1 MRTGRVLARRSERR
15 TIVPVGSEAIRHWP
29 FCSVSPTSTSTGRA
43 PASKTPSG
51 VQHPERGG
59 PDADARLAHGH
70 RAVDEHGV
78 DLVGD
83 DGRAGAVVPRPGRR
97 RGEERPARRGGAR
110 RSRRR
115 RAPSPGRSPAAR
127 RRAPGPGG
135 AVGSAA
141 SPTCRSTVTS
151 DEPGTD
157 AQPAASSSREEE
169 QHHPAHPRHRI
180 TEDVPGPEGGAGSGS
195 VGSGQ
200 GRLGQGRLGQGGSGC
215 RPRRSSRPASPAS
228 ASGGGSAVP
237 AVAAASW
244 MPGSAAAGAAA
255 TGSRGSGLVRRR
267 SPWRSGSVRRKTA
280 PLVDLAP
287 RLQPAAVQAG
297 VLQADRQPEPGAAAA
312 PLAGRVGAP
321 EPVEHEPGLARLAA
335 RRRGRAPRPRTRPRR
350 RPGAPRW
357 AGPRRGRW
365 RWRAGC
371 AGCARR
377 GAGRSRR
384 GPGRPRS
391 SSSGVPVASTRCRT
405 VSADA
410 PHDRADVDLL
420 EAQLGHAGVE
430 AADLQQVG
438 EQRLEAVELVD
449 QQLRRARRGHLGGV
463 DLGVQ
468 DLGGHAHR
476 GQRRAQLVADVGGE
490 PALQRPELLEL
501 ADLRLD
507 ARRHL
512 VVRLREPGHL
522 VVAVDRHAFVEVA
535 VGEPFGD
542 VGGLAHRA
550 HDLAGDH
557 RRDAREQHE
566 QDPGGERERA
576 LDQRERALL
585 GREREEQVELQV
597 RGPRCAPAGRRRASG
612 TGAAWPDEATVRYL
626 VARKPCSTG
635 ARSCGGMTSAGPAL
649 TSTVTPPGTV
659 GRAPGAAG
667 AHGVRAG
674 DEHGVERA
682 GVARRVAAPGQ
693 AVLVGTLAAGGQPV
707 EDVVEHGLGA
717 VAVGVDAREVALE
730 GLAGD
735 VRLDQGGLLLA
746 LHEPVGDLGLQHQ
759 AEHGHDDDGHRQR
772 RQHDAQLHRAPP
784 EHPDL
789 THPLGGEA
797 LETTTQAR
805 QHGVPRRPGLRA
817 ARPCTRRRA
826 PSARPRGAPGRSR
839 PWSAAAARGR

>member
-1 MRTGRVLARRSERR
+1 MDAGLGGGR
-15 TIVPVGSEAIRHWP
+15 
-29 FCSVSPTSTSTGRA
+29 C
-43 PASKTPSG
+43 
-51 VQHPERGG
+51 GG
-59 PDADARLAHGH
+59 
-70 RAVDEHGV
+70 
-78 DLVGD
+78 
-83 DGRAGAVVPRPGRR
+83 DGQQGQRAGAQ
-97 RGEERPARRGGAR
+97 A
-110 RSRRR
+110 
-115 RAPSPGRSPAAR
+115 
-127 RRAPGPGG
+127 
-135 AVGSAA
+135 
-141 SPTCRSTVTS
+141 
-151 DEPGTD
+151 
-157 AQPAASSSREEE
+157 
-169 QHHPAHPRHRI
+169 
-180 TEDVPGPEGGAGSGS
+180 
-195 VGSGQ
+195 
-200 GRLGQGRLGQGGSGC
+200 L
-215 RPRRSSRPASPAS
+215 
-228 ASGGGSAVP
+228 
-237 AVAAASW
+237 AVAQREREAED
-244 MPGSAAAGAAA
+244 GA
-255 TGSRGSGLVRRR
+255 
-267 SPWRSGSVRRKTA
+267 
-280 PLVDLAP
+280 LVDLAP
-287 RLQPAAVQAG
+287 GLQPAAVQAG
-297 VLQADRQPEPGAAAA
+297 VLQADRQPEAGAPAA

-321 EPVEHEPGLARLAA
+321 EPVEHEPGLARLEPDAVVAHHDRERALVGGQAHLDGPALAVVDGVGEQVAQDALDAA
-335 RRRGRAPRPRTRPRR
+335 RVDLGEDLVAEVEQQ
-350 RPGAPRW
+350 
-357 AGPRRGRW
+357 
-365 RWRAGC
+365 
-371 AGCARR
+371 R
-377 GAGRSRR
+377 GAG
-384 GPGRPRS
+384 GLDEVPHGLGRP
-391 SSSGVPVASTRCRT
+391 
-405 VSADA
+405 

-420 EAQLGHAGVE
+420 EAQLGHPGVE

-438 EQRLEAVELVD
+438 EQRLEAVELGD

-468 DLGGHAHR
+468 DLGGHAHG

-522 VVAVDRHAFVEVA
+522 VVAVDRHPFVEVA

-597 RGPRCAPAGRRRASG
+597 AARGAHRLADDERGHGRGLARRGDRQVLGGEEALQHRGPQLRRDDLG
-612 TGAAWPDEATVRYL
+612 GPGADLHRDA
-626 VARKPCSTG
+626 ARHRGQG
-635 ARSCGGMTSAGPAL
+635 AR
-649 TSTVTPPGTV
+649 
-659 GRAPGAAG
+659 AAG

-717 VAVGVDAREVALE
+717 VAVGVDACEVALE

-746 LHEPVGDLGLQHQ
+746 LHEPVGDLGLQHET
-759 AEHGHDDDGHRQR
+759 EHGHDDDGHRQR

-797 LETTTQAR
+797 LETKTQAR

-826 PSARPRGAPGRSR
+826 P
-839 PWSAAAARGR
+839 